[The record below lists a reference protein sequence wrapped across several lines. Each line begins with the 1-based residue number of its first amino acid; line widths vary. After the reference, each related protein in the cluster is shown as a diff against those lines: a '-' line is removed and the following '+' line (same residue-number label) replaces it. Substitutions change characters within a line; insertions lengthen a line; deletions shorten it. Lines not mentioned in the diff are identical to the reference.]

1 MKKIL
6 ILLLLMVSTS
16 VFAEWTEVNGN
27 KDAGLT
33 TYVDYG
39 TIKNQNNKVKIWTLY
54 DYKRVQQVEDSRFL
68 SSVTHTEYNCE
79 EETSRM
85 LDVYWYS
92 GNMRNG
98 EIVWSSTNI
107 KKETVSIIPESIDEG
122 NFNIACGKK

>member
-1 MKKIL
+1 MKKL
-6 ILLLLMVSTS
+6 VVLLLLMVSTS